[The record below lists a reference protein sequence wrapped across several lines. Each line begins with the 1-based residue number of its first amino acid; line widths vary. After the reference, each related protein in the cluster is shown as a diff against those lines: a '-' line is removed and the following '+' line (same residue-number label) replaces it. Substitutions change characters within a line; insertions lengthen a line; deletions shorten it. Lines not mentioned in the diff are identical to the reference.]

1 MVKLGLIALVFA
13 AGVAHADPTVDR
25 RVGWDFAVGGLS
37 DKTFAFGL
45 GLDLDQRVAGAW
57 FVTAAYHWRWTER
70 TLTEMTSTPGS
81 AQAIDL
87 GVRRRLTASHRFEPL
102 TLFVDGEAGIGAELA
117 TDDRGSRAVP
127 EAYAGL
133 RFGYQL
139 TELHSSTPQRGFD
152 FDFAARA
159 IAIDHGPE
167 GHSIGGMFVMTMAW
181 DD

>member
-1 MVKLGLIALVFA
+1 MVKLLLAVILA
-13 AGVAHADPTVDR
+13 AGVAHADPQIDR
-25 RVGWDFAVGGLS
+25 RVGWDFSLAGTS

-45 GLDLDQRVAGAW
+45 GIDLDQRIAGAW

-70 TLTEMTSTPGS
+70 TLTEMTSAPGS

-87 GVRRRLTASHRFEPL
+87 GVRRRLASSIRFSPL
-102 TLFVDGEAGIGAELA
+102 TLFVDGEAGAGAELA
-117 TDDRGSRAVP
+117 TDDRGSRTMP
-127 EAYAGL
+127 EAYIGL

-139 TELHSSTPQRGFD
+139 TESQSATPQRGFD

-159 IAIDHGPE
+159 VAIDHGPE
-167 GHSIGGMFVMTMAW
+167 GHAIGGMFVMTMAW

>member
-1 MVKLGLIALVFA
+1 MVKLGVLALALVV
-13 AGVAHADPTVDR
+13 GVAHAEPAIDR
-25 RVGWDFAVGGLS
+25 RVGWDFSVGGLS

-45 GLDLDQRVAGAW
+45 GIDLDQRVAGAW
-57 FVTAAYHWRWTER
+57 FATAAYHWRWTER
-70 TLTEMTSTPGS
+70 TLTEMTSAPGS

-87 GVRRRLTASHRFEPL
+87 GVRRRLAASARFEPL
-102 TLFVDGEAGIGAELA
+102 TLFVDGEAGVGAELA

-139 TELHSSTPQRGFD
+139 TEHASPTPQRGFD
-152 FDFAARA
+152 FDLAARA
-159 IAIDHGPE
+159 IAIGHGV
-167 GHSIGGMFVMTMAW
+167 GGMFVMTMAW

>member
-1 MVKLGLIALVFA
+1 MVKLGALALVLA
-13 AGVAHADPTVDR
+13 ARTAHADPDIDR
-25 RVGWDFAVGGLS
+25 RVGWDFAVGGVS

-45 GLDLDQRVAGAW
+45 GIDLDQRIAGAW

-70 TLTEMTSTPGS
+70 TLTEMTHADGS
-81 AQAIDL
+81 AEALDL
-87 GVRRRLTASHRFEPL
+87 GFRHRLASSLRFSPL
-102 TLFVDGEAGIGAELA
+102 VLFVDGEAGAGAELA

-139 TELHSSTPQRGFD
+139 TEHAGQTPQRGFD
-152 FDFAARA
+152 FDLAARA
-159 IAIDHGPE
+159 IAVDRA
-167 GHSIGGMFVMTMAW
+167 IGGMLVMTMAW

>member
-1 MVKLGLIALVFA
+1 MVKLAALALVLA
-13 AGVAHADPTVDR
+13 AGVAHADPTIDR

-37 DKTFAFGL
+37 DKTLAFGL
-45 GLDLDQRVAGAW
+45 GLDLDQRVADEW

-70 TLTEMTSTPGS
+70 TLTEMTHAPGS

-87 GVRRRLTASHRFEPL
+87 GVRHRLMSSHRFDPL
-102 TLFVDGEAGIGAELA
+102 TFFVDGEAGLGAELA
-117 TDDRGSRAVP
+117 TDDLGSRTVP

-139 TELHSSTPQRGFD
+139 TEQHSSTPQRGFD
-152 FDFAARA
+152 FDLAARA
-159 IAIDHGPE
+159 IAIDHG
-167 GHSIGGMFVMTMAW
+167 IGAMFVMTMAW